1 MRNILKVKVYGVLE
15 YNATQDLHDISLM
28 RLDEEIIMNENV
40 SSIALPTNDE
50 SANVNQSCSITGWG
64 LLEGKVFSQVLY
76 NLIVSLKNKNKQ
88 NLINCTVF
96 YVFVLLKKAVKSLV
110 ICTFYLNGFVFAFQV
125 KLRSK
130 TKLKIFSSDKT
141 QKYSAS

>member
-15 YNATQDLHDISLM
+15 YNAIQNLHDISLM

-64 LLEGKVFSQVLY
+64 LFEGKVFFSQVLY
-76 NLIVSLKNKNKQ
+76 NLIVSLKNKK
-88 NLINCTVF
+88 
-96 YVFVLLKKAVKSLV
+96 
-110 ICTFYLNGFVFAFQV
+110 
-125 KLRSK
+125 
-130 TKLKIFSSDKT
+130 
-141 QKYSAS
+141 